1 MTYDLTSYL
10 DPRTICLHLQV
21 TDREEAIRLLGK
33 RLEEGGIVKGSFA
46 EAAIARERELPTGL
60 PISDDINVAV
70 PHTDPE
76 HVLKPGLALGI
87 LDRPVEF
94 ASMDDPT
101 QPLPVRVV
109 FVMALAEREAQI
121 DMLQSI
127 VEVIQRREVLD
138 AVVAARSPEEVLAA
152 LKQAATTDGATA
164 GTT

>member
-1 MTYDLTSYL
+1 
-10 DPRTICLHLQV
+10 
-21 TDREEAIRLLGK
+21 
-33 RLEEGGIVKGSFA
+33 
-46 EAAIARERELPTGL
+46 
-60 PISDDINVAV
+60 
-70 PHTDPE
+70 
-76 HVLKPGLALGI
+76 LGI

-94 ASMDDPT
+94 ASMDDPA

-138 AVVAARSPEEVLAA
+138 AVVAAPSPEEVLAA
-152 LKQAATTDGATA
+152 LKLVAKTDGATA